1 MNEHEITPGPR
12 WLRAAPKAILAA
24 TVVLVDLGASY
35 GLMVHQREPA
45 SPSATVDAL
54 TCEHGSC
61 TRMSPGASQ
70 AEAAVPTGKPRL
82 LEFTSKHCPSCARVA
97 PVVQKLERECTA
109 HDGTILP
116 IDVDSETGDSLA
128 NRYSVNDL
136 PTFIMIDANGAEV
149 SRLVGEQPRQRL
161 AVALADVSGVVCQ
174 VL

>member
-1 MNEHEITPGPR
+1 MNEHRNTPGPR
-12 WLRAAPKAILAA
+12 WLRAAPKGILAA
-24 TVVLVDLGASY
+24 AVVLVDLGASY
-35 GLMVHQREPA
+35 GLMVHHREQA
-45 SPSATVDAL
+45 SPSATLDAL
-54 TCEHGSC
+54 TCERGSC
-61 TRMSPGASQ
+61 ARTSPSTARGEVAL
-70 AEAAVPTGKPRL
+70 PTGKPRL
-82 LEFTSKHCPSCARVA
+82 LEFTSQHCPSCARVA
-97 PVVQKLERECTA
+97 PLVQKLERECTA